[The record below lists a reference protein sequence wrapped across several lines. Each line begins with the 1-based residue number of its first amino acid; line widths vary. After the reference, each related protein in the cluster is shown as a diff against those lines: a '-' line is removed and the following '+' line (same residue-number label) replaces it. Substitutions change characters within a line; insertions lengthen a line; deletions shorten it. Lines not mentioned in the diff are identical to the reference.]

1 MKKTLI
7 SFMALVGMLM
17 TSCSQYSLVDSY
29 VYNDA
34 VLAQS
39 HTFRIV
45 TPDDGQLPPGMTYVT
60 YYNIAAAIREQ
71 MTERGFTEDPES
83 PILINLALTVKK
95 EVATA
100 PLYTQLPPPP
110 PIGPAPMGP
119 NPWAPGPF
127 YNGVG
132 PFYMYPPTYINPNA
146 QVITGIYRE
155 GVLIMDIVDTALKEA
170 LYSSSVATILDDGDS
185 QFVSLQGI
193 AKAVA
198 VLFSKFPVPVRSV

>member
-1 MKKTLI
+1 MSLL
-7 SFMALVGMLM
+7 AVLLM
-17 TSCSQYSLVDSY
+17 GCSQYSLVDSY

-34 VLAQS
+34 DLTRYR
-39 HTFRIV
+39 TFRIV
-45 TPDDGQLPPGMTYVT
+45 TPDEGQLPPGMTYVT

-71 MTERGFTEDPES
+71 LAERGYTEDLAS
-83 PILINLALTVKK
+83 PLLVNLALTVSK

-110 PIGPAPMGP
+110 AIGPAPMGP

-132 PFYMYPPTYINPNA
+132 PFYMYPPTYVNPNA

-155 GVLIMDIVDTALKEA
+155 GVLTMDIVDTRQKQAV
-170 LYSSSVATILDDGDS
+170 YTSSVATILDSGNS
-185 QFVSLQGI
+185 QFLDLQGI
-193 AKAVA
+193 AKAVD
-198 VLFSKFPVPVRSV
+198 VLFSKFPVPVLPQYK